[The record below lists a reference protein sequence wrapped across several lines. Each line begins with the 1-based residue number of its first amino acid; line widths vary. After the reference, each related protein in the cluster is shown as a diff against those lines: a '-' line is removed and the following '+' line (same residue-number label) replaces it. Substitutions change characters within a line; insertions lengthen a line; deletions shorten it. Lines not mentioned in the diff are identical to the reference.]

1 MGIEFLLIIVTSANA
16 MLSIGFFAGKTV
28 KVLVQIDDQ
37 VLS

>member
-1 MGIEFLLIIVTSANA
+1 

-37 VLS
+37 VLSWAGLRLIFAH